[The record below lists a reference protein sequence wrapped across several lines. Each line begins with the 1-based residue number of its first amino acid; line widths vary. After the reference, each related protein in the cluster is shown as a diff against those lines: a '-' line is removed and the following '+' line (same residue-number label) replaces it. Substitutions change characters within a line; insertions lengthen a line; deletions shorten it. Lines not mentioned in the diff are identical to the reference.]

1 MISLLIVDQKD
12 FTTKLFGQDMFDGF
26 EIKEAV
32 FITTFRTEISSDVPE
47 QNSPVT
53 WETVRPVA
61 YRILQGSNLP
71 KKFHVVL
78 KLSAAN
84 TFKTLE
90 SFGIYA
96 EDKALPSFFI
106 NIIYEREKLHIVTGC
121 SKPSFTL
128 DRSLDD
134 AWDVTVKK
142 YLRHKRIDI
151 EAE

>member
-61 YRILQGSNLP
+61 YRVLQGSNLP

-84 TFKTLE
+84 TLQKTKHCL
-90 SFGIYA
+90 
-96 EDKALPSFFI
+96 
-106 NIIYEREKLHIVTGC
+106 
-121 SKPSFTL
+121 
-128 DRSLDD
+128 RSL
-134 AWDVTVKK
+134 
-142 YLRHKRIDI
+142 
-151 EAE
+151 